1 MSKEDFKRKLAHGTC
16 ECGEAGQE
24 PKVCYH
30 RPVNDC
36 NCCFIC
42 RLACE
47 ERERDMRKMLEYMSK
62 ITQEEIDAEIV
73 QSLKNPKR

>member
-1 MSKEDFKRKLAHGTC
+1 MSKQKFKDTLAYGKC
-16 ECGEAGQE
+16 RCGEAGQE

-30 RPVNDC
+30 RPINNC

-47 ERERDMRKMLEYMSK
+47 QRERDMTKMLDYMAK
-62 ITQEEIDAEIV
+62 IAREEIDAEILEA
-73 QSLKNPKR
+73 LKNPKK